1 MCSPKHKEWEFPGGL
16 GVKDSTLSLLWFVI
30 IMAQVQSLAWGTYTC
45 YRQLPPQK
53 IRIIQLKMPTEPR
66 VRNPALNYYH
76 NKVLVLT
83 VLIQNDFSG
92 NQAIGFKKIIIALI

>member
-1 MCSPKHKEWEFPGGL
+1 
-16 GVKDSTLSLLWFVI
+16 
-30 IMAQVQSLAWGTYTC
+30 
-45 YRQLPPQK
+45 
-53 IRIIQLKMPTEPR
+53 MPTEPR